1 MRVGPRAVSSRKGNG
16 MTGRVWM
23 RGMATLLVF
32 MTALV
37 GEPAHA
43 RLIKPGAMP
52 DLEAG
57 EGLLVVGVD
66 SNMPLVRVKVRK
78 DNATFGG
85 GDMKDLPEG
94 RSLRLYAL
102 PAGRY
107 EWSQLRPLRHLNFDL
122 RSDPE
127 FEFVIEPG
135 RINYAGDLQFR
146 ASTVRESTFHIA
158 NRSLGVIDWLKKEH
172 PQVYTA
178 YELTYTGHYPDPFPA
193 FYRGVVEKAGAEP
206 ARDLALSPPPKPA
219 ALPLAV
225 RALWKEDRVL
235 SARINPAGT
244 LVAVHVKAADKRWD
258 VELVD
263 LAAGSATRLATS
275 NVAFGDIAWANDRV
289 ALLPVSAKGM
299 EEIHV
304 ARIGD
309 PVAGKRAIEQYTLP
323 RKGFVVDTLPRDE
336 NDILFGSIGSRGEL
350 LVHRMN
356 VSSAAA
362 TKKHRFDVRD
372 RLNLG
377 VKDDVWW
384 FTDGAGQLR
393 LALAYK
399 EDDTPRKK
407 GEDGED
413 EDTPPM
419 KRVLMHGAHGTFRE
433 VMEIASDEEE
443 QFDPEGVSADG
454 ALIYGITEKDRAQKE
469 LVAFDPVTKTIARTV
484 FSKPGVDVVTAL
496 FDDAHNLIGA
506 SYYQGGLL
514 VSEYFD
520 AAASAQARQVTDA
533 FPGKTVVVGDRSR
546 GGRQWLLWVE
556 AGDQPAQLYHLDAA
570 KREAVLI
577 DETKPDL
584 PSTALAPSTAFTFK
598 GIDGTPLE
606 AFITLPRTP
615 GPHPLV
621 VAPHGGP
628 IGISDKLH
636 YDPEVQFLASLGYAV
651 LRVNFRGSEGYGKA
665 FREKGH
671 RNYGTAIEDDIDA
684 AIRVAIAHYPVDA
697 TRMCAVGT
705 SYGGYSSMIMAIRW
719 PQRFRCAVTIAGV
732 SDRIL
737 FFTASDGGRVKSVR
751 TSMEKLIGNPHTD
764 LAAMQASS
772 PIYQYRELKV
782 PVMIVHGTEDV
793 RVDLEHAR
801 RLQRMLEIDGRPPV
815 GLIFEKEGHGMEK
828 IDNIETMWTGI
839 AGFLQAH
846 LGPSPPATAQAA
858 GP

>member
-1 MRVGPRAVSSRKGNG
+1 
-16 MTGRVWM
+16 
-23 RGMATLLVF
+23 MA
-32 MTALV
+32 ALV
-37 GEPAHA
+37 VLLAVLAGAPAHA
-43 RLIKPGAMP
+43 RLIKPGTVP
-52 DLEAG
+52 TLSAG
-57 EGLLVVGVD
+57 EGLLVVGID

-107 EWSQLRPLRHLNFDL
+107 EWSQLRPLRYLNYDL
-122 RSDPE
+122 RRDPE

-146 ASTVRESTFHIA
+146 AKTVRDSTFHIA

-172 PQVYTA
+172 PQVYAA
-178 YELTYTGHYPDPFPA
+178 YALTYTGHYPDPFPA
-193 FYRGVVEKAGAEP
+193 FYREVVEKARAEP
-206 ARDLALSPPPKPA
+206 ARDLVLAPPPKPA

-235 SARINPAGT
+235 RARINPAGT

-263 LAAGSATRLATS
+263 LVAGSATRLATS
-275 NVAFGDIAWANDRV
+275 NAAFGDIAWANDRV
-289 ALLPVSAKGM
+289 VLLPVSAEGM

-304 ARIGD
+304 ARIGE
-309 PVAGKRAIEQYTLP
+309 PVAGKRAVEQYTLP
-323 RKGFVVDTLPRDE
+323 RKGFVVDTLPNDE
-336 NDILFGSIGSRGEL
+336 DDILFGSIGARGEL
-350 LVHRMN
+350 LVHRMD
-356 VSSAAA
+356 VGSAAA
-362 TKKHRFDVRD
+362 VKRHRFDARD
-372 RLNLG
+372 RMNLG
-377 VKDDVWW
+377 VKDDLWW
-384 FTDGAGQLR
+384 FTDGEGQLR
-393 LALAYK
+393 LALALK
-399 EDDTPRKK
+399 EDTAPRKK
-407 GEDGED
+407 DEDGE
-413 EDTPPM
+413 EERPST
-419 KRVLMHGAHGTFRE
+419 KYVLMHGAHGTYRE
-433 VMEIASDEEE
+433 VMEIASDDEE

-454 ALIYGITEKDRAQKE
+454 ALIYGITEKGRAQKE
-469 LVAFDPVTKTIARTV
+469 LVAFDPTTKSIVRTV
-484 FSKPGVDVVTAL
+484 FSKPGIDVVTAL
-496 FDDAHNLIGA
+496 FDDAHNLVGA
-506 SYYQGGLL
+506 AYYQGGLF

-520 AAASAQARQVTDA
+520 AAANAQARLLTDA

-546 GGRQWLLWVE
+546 DGRQWLVWVE
-556 AGDQPAQLYHLDAA
+556 AGDQPAQLYHLDAV
-570 KREAVLI
+570 KREAALI

-584 PSTALAPSTAFTFK
+584 PSTSLAPSEAFAFK

-651 LRVNFRGSEGYGKA
+651 LRVNFRGSDGYGKA

-684 AIRVAIAHYPVDA
+684 AIRVAIADYPVDA

-737 FFTASDGGRVKSVR
+737 FFTASDGGRAKSGR
-751 TSMEKLIGNPHTD
+751 ETMEKLIGNPHTD

-772 PIYQYRELKV
+772 PIYQYRDLKV

-815 GLIFEKEGHGMEK
+815 GLVFEKEGHGIDK
-828 IDNIETMWTGI
+828 IDNVETMWSGI
-839 AGFLQAH
+839 AGFLQKH
-846 LGPSPPATAQAA
+846 LGAPPTATTKAA
-858 GP
+858 AP

>member
-1 MRVGPRAVSSRKGNG
+1 MA
-16 MTGRVWM
+16 GRLWK
-23 RGMATLLVF
+23 RGMAALLV
-32 MTALV
+32 LV
-37 GEPAHA
+37 AVVAGAPAYA
-43 RLIKPGAMP
+43 RAIKPGTVPALKA
-52 DLEAG
+52 D
-57 EGLLVVGVD
+57 EGLLVVGID

-94 RSLRLYAL
+94 RSLHLYAL

-107 EWSQLRPLRHLNFDL
+107 EWSQLRPLRYLNYDL
-122 RSDPE
+122 RNEPE

-146 ASTVRESTFHIA
+146 AKTVNDSTFHIA

-172 PQVYTA
+172 PQVYA
-178 YELTYTGHYPDPFPA
+178 SYALTYTGHYPDPFPA

-206 ARDLALSPPPKPA
+206 ARDLALAPPPKPG

-235 SARINPAGT
+235 RARINPAGT
-244 LVAVHVKAADKRWD
+244 LVAVHVKVADKRWD

-263 LAAGSATRLATS
+263 LVAGSATRLATS
-275 NVAFGDIAWANDRV
+275 NRAFGSIVWANDRV
-289 ALLPVSAKGM
+289 VLLPVSEEGM

-304 ARIGD
+304 ARMGD

-323 RKGFVVDTLPRDE
+323 RKGFVVDTLPGDE

-350 LVHRMN
+350 LVHRMD
-356 VSSAAA
+356 VGSAAA
-362 TKKHRFDVRD
+362 VKRYRFDARD
-372 RLNLG
+372 RVNLG
-377 VKDDVWW
+377 VKNDVGW
-384 FTDGAGQLR
+384 FTDGEGTLR
-393 LALAYK
+393 LALALK
-399 EDDTPRKK
+399 EDTSPRKK
-407 GEDGED
+407 DEDGE
-413 EDTPPM
+413 EERAPPM
-419 KRVLMHGAHGTFRE
+419 KRVLMYGAHGDFRE
-433 VMEIASDEEE
+433 VMEIARDEEDR
-443 QFDPEGVSADG
+443 FDPEGVSADG
-454 ALIYGITEKDRAQKE
+454 TLIYGITEKDRAQKE
-469 LVAFDPVTKTIARTV
+469 LVAFDPVTKTITRTL
-484 FSKPGVDVVTAL
+484 FSKPGIDVVTAL
-496 FDDAHNLIGA
+496 FDDAHQLIGA
-506 SYYQGGLL
+506 AYYQGGLF

-520 AAASAQARQVTDA
+520 ATANAQARLLTDA
-533 FPGKTVVVGDRSR
+533 FHGKTVWVGDRSR
-546 GGRQWLLWVE
+546 DGRQLLVWVE
-556 AGDQPAQLYHLDAA
+556 SGDQPAQLYHLDVV
-570 KREAVLI
+570 KREAVLV

-584 PSTALAPSTAFTFK
+584 PSSALSPSTAFAFK
-598 GIDGTPLE
+598 GADGTPLE
-606 AFITLPRTP
+606 AFITLPRAQ
-615 GPHPLV
+615 GPRPLIV
-621 VAPHGGP
+621 FPHGGP
-628 IGISDKLH
+628 IGVSDKLH

-651 LRVNFRGSEGYGKA
+651 LRVNFRGSDGYGKA

-671 RNYGTAIEDDIDA
+671 RGLGTAIEDDIDA
-684 AIRVAIAHYPVDA
+684 AIAVATAKYPVDA
-697 TRMCAVGT
+697 SRMCAVGT
-705 SYGGYSSMIMAIRW
+705 SYGGYSSMVMAIRW

-737 FFTASDGGRVKSVR
+737 FFTASDGGRVKSAR
-751 TSMEKLIGNPHTD
+751 ATMEKLIGNPHTD

-815 GLIFEKEGHGMEK
+815 GLVFEKEGHGMEK

-846 LGPSPPATAQAA
+846 LGPSSPAAA
-858 GP
+858 KVAAP